1 MEFEHVIKY
10 FVVNLLYKMHGN
22 LMGKINIMNVKR
34 NMVKHDQMLNQQLL
48 KVIRCISKDMCKGS
62 DVKLQCLPNNPCNIE
77 CDSAGEENA
86 CEDTTIDGSL
96 STDLTVICH
105 DKQSCLNSHINCG
118 RGTCRVICIST
129 DSTGANCEGLELNCG
144 PSLCSIECDKGS
156 NICTNVRINTLITTT
171 SFECIAPGNN
181 NPSCIYLNNNIAP
194 FTRTTI
200 TPTIN
205 TLYPTYNPSI
215 SPSKSPTI
223 TPTI

>member
-1 MEFEHVIKY
+1 
-10 FVVNLLYKMHGN
+10 
-22 LMGKINIMNVKR
+22 
-34 NMVKHDQMLNQQLL
+34 MLSVCWCFAIIQIIVQIHFSDAETIFCSGSANPRCSCTVPGLCSL
-48 KVIRCISKDMCKGS
+48 RCIGKDMCKGS
-62 DVKLQCLPNNPCNIE
+62 DVKLECLPNNPCSIE

-105 DKQSCLNSHINCG
+105 DKQSCLDSHINCG

-171 SFECIAPGNN
+171 SFECIASGNN
-181 NPSCIYLNNNIAP
+181 NPSCLYLNNNIAP
-194 FTRTTI
+194 FTR
-200 TPTIN
+200 
-205 TLYPTYNPSI
+205 
-215 SPSKSPTI
+215 
-223 TPTI
+223 